1 MRHEAILH
9 NQLGAKARK
18 RVAIESPRRA
28 PRSRKTS
35 ASEHVSPLAT
45 MNLVLRT
52 DRYSNPFAKILST
65 TIPTVPNIKVLPALS
80 SRTSPVATSRLPD
93 LTAMS

>member
-1 MRHEAILH
+1 MKPSFTINSAQRLASESRSNRHD
-9 NQLGAKARK
+9 G
-18 RVAIESPRRA
+18 RA